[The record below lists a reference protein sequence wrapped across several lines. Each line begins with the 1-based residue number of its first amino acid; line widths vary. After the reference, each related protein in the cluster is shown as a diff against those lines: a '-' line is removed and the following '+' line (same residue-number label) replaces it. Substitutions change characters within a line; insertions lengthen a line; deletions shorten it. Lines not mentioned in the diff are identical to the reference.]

1 MELTK
6 KENEI
11 KLMATWISQMGIL
24 VKKTGI
30 PKNIEIDHEGEYILY
45 GVDWDKEDPL
55 ENAEELYEEGYRLV
69 STKIEKLPDFWSTG
83 YALKLVK

>member
-11 KLMATWISQMGIL
+11 KLMATWISQMGVL
-24 VKKTGI
+24 VKKTSI